1 MNGFVD
7 TENLIRKTIDFNSIN
22 KKEVI
27 SIKELSRNQILLN
40 IDVDNIN
47 NPKEIIYYI
56 SGLMSVKKY
65 VSTNKDLS
73 TKGFVRILL
82 KICKNYLQCEVE
94 KNIDEKRLYL
104 FEDYIYIEP
113 LNESIRFMYLPSN
126 IGTTARPIDKLRL
139 TLLKLVDAYGDRNLM
154 SSVTAKKIKGELTNK
169 FVDVYTLVENLNKI
183 INSIQEKPISEKIE
197 KNKAVNSGSGCK
209 IDHVLAGTFLLI
221 ATQILTGVLSVSLY
235 KMSWDNP
242 NLMLLSIVIIIL
254 IDLVVS
260 FIIINFLIL
269 PTIKKKN
276 EKKPINIEEDSYS
289 YNKNYHH
296 LNTSKI
302 LSDDINIQEFSGSSF
317 LNESEEA
324 EYDWSISSSD
334 ETTYLEQVSVI
345 GGEFDETTLLNQLNN
360 RDEIVAFLISDE
372 ENKNEKITIN
382 KDEYIIGRLKQ
393 KVDYPI
399 QNGTVGKIH
408 AKINYI
414 EKEFYITDLES
425 KNGTYLNGERL
436 NSLEKYKLKD
446 GDNVTFSNAPY
457 IFKR

>member
-1 MNGFVD
+1 
-7 TENLIRKTIDFNSIN
+7 
-22 KKEVI
+22 
-27 SIKELSRNQILLN
+27 
-40 IDVDNIN
+40 
-47 NPKEIIYYI
+47 
-56 SGLMSVKKY
+56 
-65 VSTNKDLS
+65 
-73 TKGFVRILL
+73 
-82 KICKNYLQCEVE
+82 
-94 KNIDEKRLYL
+94 
-104 FEDYIYIEP
+104 
-113 LNESIRFMYLPSN
+113 MYLPSN
-126 IGTTARPIDKLRL
+126 VGTTARPIDKLRL

-197 KNKAVNSGSGCK
+197 KNKAVNSGSGYK

-269 PTIKKKN
+269 PTIKNKN
-276 EKKPINIEEDSYS
+276 EKKPINIEEDSNS

-457 IFKR
+457 IFKC

>member
-1 MNGFVD
+1 
-7 TENLIRKTIDFNSIN
+7 
-22 KKEVI
+22 
-27 SIKELSRNQILLN
+27 
-40 IDVDNIN
+40 
-47 NPKEIIYYI
+47 
-56 SGLMSVKKY
+56 
-65 VSTNKDLS
+65 
-73 TKGFVRILL
+73 
-82 KICKNYLQCEVE
+82 
-94 KNIDEKRLYL
+94 
-104 FEDYIYIEP
+104 
-113 LNESIRFMYLPSN
+113 
-126 IGTTARPIDKLRL
+126 
-139 TLLKLVDAYGDRNLM
+139 
-154 SSVTAKKIKGELTNK
+154 
-169 FVDVYTLVENLNKI
+169 
-183 INSIQEKPISEKIE
+183 
-197 KNKAVNSGSGCK
+197 
-209 IDHVLAGTFLLI
+209 
-221 ATQILTGVLSVSLY
+221 
-235 KMSWDNP
+235 
-242 NLMLLSIVIIIL
+242 MLLSIVIIIL

-276 EKKPINIEEDSYS
+276 EKKPINIEEDSNS